1 MINLICFVF
10 AMIGGINWLSIG
22 LVQFDF
28 IAGIFGSQA
37 HVASRMFY
45 VFFGLACGYLIYKA
59 IATKGKIEL
68 KREKLKKEKNEA
80 QQDML
85 G

>member
-1 MINLICFVF
+1 MISLICFVF

-37 HVASRMFY
+37 HVASRIFY
-45 VFFGLACGYLIYKA
+45 VLFGLACCYLIYKA
-59 IATKGKIEL
+59 IATKGKIVL
-68 KREKLKKEKNEA
+68 KREKLRKNKN
-80 QQDML
+80 QGQHYL
-85 G
+85 LR